1 MVLRRPS
8 SALLKKKSSV
18 KKVPGWVQNV
28 NVCGQRYKV
37 PKWMTK
43 QEALRKLKISVS
55 GRGVKEI
62 FCDQTVIE
70 NYHAASPCVYGT
82 LECGMRVKIEVKP
95 NGCKADWVQN
105 FDDEINMMKLL
116 DLVNKAK
123 KKQEEIMIKK
133 QAKKLSKIKKAAYQK
148 KLKASKA
155 AVVALKYLKKIDKEK
170 SLKKGSGTS
179 LKSMKKN

>member
-1 MVLRRPS
+1 MVMVLRRPS

-123 KKQEEIMIKK
+123 IKK
-133 QAKKLSKIKKAAYQK
+133 AALQKAALQKKLSKIKKAALQK

-155 AVVALKYLKKIDKEK
+155 AAVALKYLTKVEKEK
-170 SLKKGSGTS
+170 SLKK
-179 LKSMKKN
+179 